1 MNTIINDDCFNA
13 FDKIEDKSIDLVV
26 VDLPYGQTA
35 CKWDSCIN
43 LERMWDNLKK
53 ICKDECQYVFFTTTK
68 FGNQLINSNP
78 SWFRYDLVWEKTY
91 ALGFLS
97 AKKQP
102 LRGHEMMYVFSNP
115 KIKGVH
121 KPYNLQKTPGKP
133 YIDNRKNAPYKKD
146 HIYAL
151 ATHCGSINLSGERYP
166 KSVLKYGPNGKKYH
180 RTQKPLELC
189 QWLIKTYSNEGSLV
203 LDFCMGSGTTIVACI
218 NTNRNYI
225 GIEKDEEIFNIAK
238 NRINLSCPNL

>member
-13 FDKIEDKSIDLVV
+13 FDKIEGKSIDLVV
-26 VDLPYGQTA
+26 VDLPYGQTD

-43 LERMWDNLKK
+43 LERVWDNLKK

-68 FGNQLINSNP
+68 FGVELILSNP
-78 SWFRYDLVWEKTY
+78 SWFRYDLVWEKIRP
-91 ALGFLS
+91 AGFLS

-121 KPYNLQKTPGKP
+121 KPYNPQKTPGKP
-133 YIDNRKNAPYKKD
+133 YKTYGNKSKEKN
-146 HIYAL
+146 IYGK
-151 ATHCGSINLSGERYP
+151 TTFPPHVNETGDRYP
-166 KSVLKYGPNGKKYH
+166 ISVLNYGYKGKKYH

-238 NRINLSCPNL
+238 NRINLSCPNI

>member
-13 FDKIEDKSIDLVV
+13 FDKIEGKSIDLVV

-35 CKWDSCIN
+35 CKWDKCIN

-53 ICKDECQYVFFTTTK
+53 ICKEECQYVFFTSTK
-68 FGNQLINSNP
+68 FGIELILSNP
-78 SWFRYDLVWEKTY
+78 SWFRYDLVWEKTCPV
-91 ALGFLS
+91 GFLS

-102 LRGHEMMYVFSNP
+102 LRGHEMMYIFSNP

-121 KPYNLQKTPGKP
+121 KPYNPQKTPGL
-133 YIDNRKNAPYKKD
+133 PYK
-146 HIYAL
+146 HIGNKK
-151 ATHCGSINLSGERYP
+151 THPDVYGKTSDPRHDNLTGDRFP
-166 KSVLKYGPNGKKYH
+166 ISVLKYGHKGKKYH

-189 QWLIKTYSNEGSLV
+189 EWLIKTYSNEGSLV

-225 GIEKDEEIFNIAK
+225 GIEKDEEIFNIA
-238 NRINLSCPNL
+238 NDRINLSKPNI